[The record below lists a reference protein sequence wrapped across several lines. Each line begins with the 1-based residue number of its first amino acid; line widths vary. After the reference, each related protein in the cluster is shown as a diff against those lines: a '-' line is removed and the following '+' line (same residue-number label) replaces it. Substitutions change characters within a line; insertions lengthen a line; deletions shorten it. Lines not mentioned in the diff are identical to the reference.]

1 MNPAQDAL
9 YRIHQIQARR
19 HGQSALPYGEF
30 CARLQATADTDLTG
44 LLLPPT
50 GVRIEI
56 RAKREPRLSLGRLCI
71 TPNAA
76 AAVPPDE
83 VLKAIARHAAGDW
96 GTLDEHDWQEN
107 EQALRTGGRLFSVYG
122 SRTGQ
127 KFYVITESDRQTTTV
142 LLPEDY

>member
-19 HGQSALPYGEF
+19 RGQSALTYDEF

-56 RAKREPRLSLGRLCI
+56 RTKREPRLSLGLLCI
-71 TPNAA
+71 PAKCTPTS
-76 AAVPPDE
+76 P
-83 VLKAIARHAAGDW
+83 G
-96 GTLDEHDWQEN
+96 
-107 EQALRTGGRLFSVYG
+107 
-122 SRTGQ
+122 
-127 KFYVITESDRQTTTV
+127 
-142 LLPEDY
+142 